1 MGSETAPRSVLQ
13 GAQGQKGFWQP
24 RVSPPAQPAGAEQK
38 MLCLASGPFQGIG
51 FPAPLG
57 NTCGYR
63 SGVGKG
69 WAMLFKG
76 CIKSNNLISPRESQP
91 SSEVAAVSAG
101 SATELLSCRSGNHSK
116 AEYLIFISSLSQMLF
131 LIPVQSD
138 EKALLSLEYS
148 TRHLQSLVFFHPK
161 LKQGNL

>member
-1 MGSETAPRSVLQ
+1 M
-13 GAQGQKGFWQP
+13 GFWQH
-24 RVSPPAQPAGAEQK
+24 RVSPLGPVCSACRDRAEDALPGF
-38 MLCLASGPFQGIG
+38 MHFQGIS
-51 FPAPLG
+51 FPVPVG

-63 SGVGKG
+63 CGVGKG

-91 SSEVAAVSAG
+91 SSEVTAVSAG
-101 SATELLSCRSGNHSK
+101 NATELLSCRSGNHSK
-116 AEYLIFISSLSQMLF
+116 AEYLFFISSLSQMLF

-148 TRHLQSLVFFHPK
+148 TWHLQPLVFFHPK